1 MKPVIHLKDRMRTRP
16 EPCPR
21 VRKLLLVKTRSP
33 GDIPPLQIT
42 NGDRGQAVPVRLTM
56 ETSALS
62 VQSLFPTFHL
72 NCLFSYHHLVVKL
85 THIQQRGCY
94 CVTSHIVG
102 GIKLGLSE
110 TSGSLLGTDFPWT
123 HWCNKP
129 HSTVL
134 SALQGVFCDY
144 RFHNKTGREK
154 SRITQISIIM
164 GAFLG
169 TKMVKNLSPM

>member
-1 MKPVIHLKDRMRTRP
+1 MIYNH
-16 EPCPR
+16 CC
-21 VRKLLLVKTRSP
+21 S
-33 GDIPPLQIT
+33 PPL
-42 NGDRGQAVPVRLTM
+42 
-56 ETSALS
+56 TSIVCSPSTYLLKLNHMQ
-62 VQSLFPTFHL
+62 QSL
-72 NCLFSYHHLVVKL
+72 L
-85 THIQQRGCY
+85 TCNQPG
-94 CVTSHIVG
+94 SG
-102 GIKLGLSE
+102 GIKPGLSE